1 MSVGQDKAE
10 IMSVTAAIVSRWND
24 ASLDSSI
31 CDLFRIHPS
40 NPDYGSTPE
49 DIASKDL
56 PRAQFMVEGDVP
68 VEHTVGKTLREHMV
82 TFQIWH
88 SSSSNLEI
96 ALDLIESTYD
106 NSERAGTDPL
116 SVSNGSVVRVQYSG
130 RESGPV
136 NENVFLGSVEFEVE
150 WQKDNSVPA

>member
-1 MSVGQDKAE
+1 
-10 IMSVTAAIVSRWND
+10 MSVTAAILNRWND
-24 ASLDSSI
+24 ASLDTSI
-31 CDLFRIHPS
+31 CAIFRTHPRA
-40 NPDYGSTPE
+40 NAYGSTPE
-49 DIASKDL
+49 DIAAKNL
-56 PRAQFMVEGDVP
+56 PRAQFMVEGDIP

-82 TFQIWH
+82 TFEVWH
-88 SSSSNLEI
+88 SDPAALET

-116 SVSNGSVVRVQYSG
+116 TVSNGSVIRVQYSG

-136 NENVFLGSVEFEVE
+136 DENVFLGSVEFEVE

>member
-1 MSVGQDKAE
+1 
-10 IMSVTAAIVSRWND
+10 MSVTAAILNRWND

-31 CDLFRIHPS
+31 CNLFRAHPS
-40 NPDYGSTPE
+40 NNAYGSTPE
-49 DIASKDL
+49 GNEL
-56 PRAQFMVEGDVP
+56 PRAQFMVEGDIP
-68 VEHTVGKTLREHMV
+68 VEHTVGKTLREIMV
-82 TFQIWH
+82 TFEVWH
-88 SSSSNLEI
+88 SDPAALET
-96 ALDLIESTYD
+96 ALDLIETKYD

-116 SVSNGSVVRVQYSG
+116 SAANGSVIRVQYSG